1 MSSELVKNGLTFAAI
16 GGVIGGV
23 IGVIKSIIPT
33 STQATTTPIQQPTDD
48 DSDILKYDNLKLDSV
63 VMEALG
69 RFKSYKKLC
78 PHEYRTILE
87 SLNDLIGLQISINSG
102 KIEPSYSYRATS
114 LAEKIRMALVR
125 AKSKARNV
133 SVANFD
139 SDETLINSIA
149 GDYTYNISRD
159 VDQYMLSRRTQ

>member
-1 MSSELVKNGLTFAAI
+1 MSSEIMKNGLTFAAI

-23 IGVIKSIIPT
+23 VGIVKSLIPT
-33 STQATTTPIQQPTDD
+33 SSSTPDQKNATSD
-48 DSDILKYDNLKLDSV
+48 DSDILKYEYLKLDSV

-69 RFKSYKKLC
+69 RFKSYKHLC
-78 PHEYRTILE
+78 PNEYKTILE

-133 SVANFD
+133 SVTNFD

-159 VDQYMLSRRTQ
+159 VDQFMLSRRAQ

>member
-33 STQATTTPIQQPTDD
+33 STATTLPNQQSTDD
-48 DSDILKYDNLKLDSV
+48 DSDILRYDNLKLDSV

-69 RFKSYKKLC
+69 RFKSYKHLC

-125 AKSKARNV
+125 AKSKARNI
-133 SVANFD
+133 SVTNFD